1 MHSLQGRR
9 VIAAMSGGV
18 DSSVVAA
25 MLQQQGAEVIGVFL
39 QVWDYQRSE
48 VSRHGSCCAL
58 EDAYDARRVCDKLG
72 IPFYSM
78 DMREAFAHSVIEP
91 FVADY
96 ATGRTPNPCERCNR
110 FVKFGALLKAADEL
124 EVECIATGHYVQRVD
139 DASGTHLLRG
149 VDDNK
154 DQSYFLATTR
164 QDALRRLLFPLGGMR
179 KPEVRALAH
188 RMEIPTAEKRESQ
201 DICFIPNGD
210 RVAFLRQ
217 QKGGGGF
224 QSGEIIDLHGT
235 VLGQHSGIANFTMG
249 QRRGLKLSGGPWKVV
264 KLDGASAQVTVAAP
278 DQATL
283 SQVRITQWNQVA
295 PQPIPTKLSAA
306 LRYHATPQPC
316 RWSLNGDEMI
326 LQFDTPCE
334 VTAPGQVAALYDGNE
349 VIGGGIIAEVVLYVN
364 EKAAYSKQ

>member
-1 MHSLQGRR
+1 MRSLKGRR

-18 DSSVVAA
+18 DSSVVAG
-25 MLQQQGAEVIGVFL
+25 MLQQQEAEVIGVFL

-72 IPFYSM
+72 IPFYAM

-96 ATGRTPNPCERCNR
+96 AVGRTPNPCERCNR

-124 EVECIATGHYVQRVD
+124 GVEWIATGHYVQRID
-139 DASGTHLLRG
+139 DASGTRLLRG

-154 DQSYFLATTR
+154 DQSYFLATTP

-179 KPEVRALAH
+179 KPEVRALAQA
-188 RMEIPTAEKRESQ
+188 MKIPTAEKRESQ

-210 RVAFLRQ
+210 RVEFLRQ
-217 QKGGGGF
+217 QKGDSGF
-224 QSGEIIDLHGT
+224 QSGDIVDLHGR
-235 VLGQHSGIANFTMG
+235 VLGQHNGIANFTMG
-249 QRRGLKLSGGPWKVV
+249 QRRGLKLSGGPWRVV
-264 KLDGASAQVTVAAP
+264 SLNGATAQVTVAPA
-278 DQATL
+278 DRALL
-283 SQVRITQWNQVA
+283 SQVRVTEWNRIA
-295 PQPIPTKLSAA
+295 PQPMPQQLSAS

-316 RWSLNGDEMI
+316 CWSMDGKDMI
-326 LQFDTPCE
+326 LQFNTPCE

-349 VIGGGIIAEVVLYVN
+349 VIGGGIIAKVELCR
-364 EKAAYSKQ
+364 